1 MNIYFTKID
10 DMIVYDEINAC
21 NKQLIVEGVLYKLN
35 LFLDNFT
42 FSEQHDSVRELL
54 QSKIDES
61 QVKLNSTLDIQR

>member
-1 MNIYFTKID
+1 MGQN
-10 DMIVYDEINAC
+10 
-21 NKQLIVEGVLYKLN
+21 YKLDQ
-35 LFLDNFT
+35 FLANFT